1 MGYCGGGGYA
11 DASLGC
17 EADEGRPGY
26 CGCRIDGSKKDL
38 LAGTS
43 EQNEARKHDEETD
56 RMIREAGQNCHWIER
71 KKETDEM
78 SYKTES
84 VRTEKSARLKK

>member
-1 MGYCGGGGYA
+1 MAVVDTQMPHWGVRQTRDGRDIVGAELMG
-11 DASLGC
+11 
-17 EADEGRPGY
+17 
-26 CGCRIDGSKKDL
+26 
-38 LAGTS
+38 
-43 EQNEARKHDEETD
+43 